1 MWARKAGEEH
11 PFALYHLREWLASFP
26 DRLILAS
33 RLKIDF
39 FEPDSVYGADEQSAQ
54 SLL

>member
-1 MWARKAGEEH
+1 MAGEEH
-11 PFALYHLREWLASFP
+11 PFGLYLLLEWLASFP
-26 DRLILAS
+26 DRLILVN
-33 RLKIDF
+33 RLKINF